1 MGSVVGFLKVF
12 KMFVRDVHC
21 PRILCSC
28 YINGLVKLLKGIS
41 GVTIGVRE
49 LCSLLYADDIV
60 LMADSPEALQK
71 MIDIVET
78 YTSRWRLSLNTNK
91 TKVMIVR
98 PSRNTMVARGEHWS
112 FRNQSLEVVR
122 EYKYLG
128 VWFTDNLLWDR
139 HIKHIREKA
148 GKKLVPLRCLFAQRQ
163 LPLPIKRQVFTSL
176 VRAVMEYASAV
187 WFCNSKQERKLE
199 SLQHTGAV
207 WMLRVNSRSNQTP
220 CGPFSNSR
228 DSKAGEPCF
237 DCFTLLPF

>member
-1 MGSVVGFLKVF
+1 MWHDGLWRQLWQQG
-12 KMFVRDVHC
+12 VRGKAW
-21 PRILCSC
+21 RILKALYSNLECSVLVDGERSRFSKIFQGVRQGCPLSPILFSC

-98 PSRNTMVARGEHWS
+98 SSRNAMIARDEHWS

-128 VWFTDNLLWDR
+128 VWFTDILL
-139 HIKHIREKA
+139 
-148 GKKLVPLRCLFAQRQ
+148 
-163 LPLPIKRQVFTSL
+163 
-176 VRAVMEYASAV
+176 
-187 WFCNSKQERKLE
+187 
-199 SLQHTGAV
+199 
-207 WMLRVNSRSNQTP
+207 
-220 CGPFSNSR
+220 
-228 DSKAGEPCF
+228 
-237 DCFTLLPF
+237 